1 MSWSISG
8 TTLLALIKGMS
19 ETEKILFTNYQ
30 ALRGMIN
37 EYSDYTMGIDECK
50 MYKNYF
56 DNLLQDTSSISDE
69 ITQMEQLISILQK
82 KIEELE
88 GDILRIEQ
96 SISTSYLGKVKF
108 LDRYLLNYD
117 QACSLLALDKREIE
131 PEDFVS
137 GYNSPIADFC
147 ELMWG

>member
-30 ALRGMIN
+30 ALRRMVK

-56 DNLLQDTSSISDE
+56 HNLLQDTSSISDE
-69 ITQMEQLISILQK
+69 ITQMEQLILILQK

-96 SISTSYLGKVKF
+96 SIWGTWNIHTEMHGRHLIRTLYLFIVVKF
-108 LDRYLLNYD
+108 GHTFDLL
-117 QACSLLALDKREIE
+117 LKML
-131 PEDFVS
+131 
-137 GYNSPIADFC
+137 
-147 ELMWG
+147 